1 MRLLL
6 VEGDDTLAKT
16 VLESMHRAG
25 FSIDWKQDGLTATQ
39 ALARMQEPYD
49 VVLLAIGAPG
59 LDGIEVL
66 NTYRSAGGLAPVI
79 ILSASDAVA
88 DRIRGLDAGAD
99 GCFTEPFD
107 SGELAARVRALRRSR
122 AGYTQP
128 VYIHGA
134 LTLDP
139 TRYEASKGG
148 KPLVLTRRQFA
159 LLLVLIEEPGR
170 VFTRAELERK
180 LYGRRDNVRSNAIE
194 VHVHSLRRKIGGGEI
209 LTIRGIGYRLK
220 ML

>member
-1 MRLLL
+1 MLCFWLS
-6 VEGDDTLAKT
+6 A
-16 VLESMHRAG
+16 HR
-25 FSIDWKQDGLTATQ
+25 
-39 ALARMQEPYD
+39 
-49 VVLLAIGAPG
+49 G

-66 NTYRSAGGLAPVI
+66 NAYRRAGGLAPVI
-79 ILSASDAVA
+79 ILSTSDAVA

-99 GCFTEPFD
+99 GCVTEPFD
-107 SGELAARVRALRRSR
+107 SGELAARIRALQRSH
-122 AGYTQP
+122 AGDAQR
-128 VYIHGA
+128 VYIRGA

-139 TRYEASKGG
+139 TGYKASKSG
-148 KPLVLTRRQFA
+148 KPLLLTRRQFA

-170 VFTRAELERK
+170 VFTRAELEKK
-180 LYGRRDNVRSNAIE
+180 LYGRGDNVRSNAIE